1 MATAVT
7 EGGRAVNGVVDEIGE
22 PVLVGASNDLI
33 GWGLVG
39 RLTTAG
45 GGATVTVSTPGALTL
60 QGQAV
65 VLSGSMATPDLV
77 AILLGTDIDGSRI
90 EVIRRPPGGGA
101 PIDELCA
108 IEGANWTLTP
118 PSTFEVTWNL
128 VSTSVYYWI
137 LEDPVYGK
145 LDVTTRPGF

>member
-7 EGGRAVNGVVDEIGE
+7 EAGRAINGVVSEIGE

-45 GGATVTVSTPGALTL
+45 GGVTISPSPGAITLTGQTVTLI
-60 QGQAV
+60 
-65 VLSGSMATPDLV
+65 GSMSTPDLV

-90 EVIRRPPGGGA
+90 EVIRRPQGGGA
-101 PIDELCA
+101 PIDEICA
-108 IEGANWTLTP
+108 IEGAQWTLTP
-118 PSTFEVTWNL
+118 PATFEVTWNL
-128 VSTSVYYWI
+128 VSINLYYWI
-137 LEDPVYGK
+137 LEDPVYGV